1 MRKTFILIC
10 TICAT
15 VFSAYSQRPL
25 EQLWQKIDTL
35 PATRHAQIGFVCR
48 NTATGKTVA
57 ELAPHKTYTPASVTK
72 VVTTATILDMLG
84 ADFKFQ
90 TWIEYD
96 GTIDAEGTLNGNI
109 YVRGEGDPTIGSSY
123 FRDSLLFL
131 KKWRAEVAKLG
142 IKKINGS
149 IVAETGLYD
158 DIVVSPLWMG
168 EDIGTY
174 YGAGVYALS
183 CYDNTEYV
191 TVNTKNGNL
200 SLFRIT
206 PKLNDTD
213 TLQCC
218 VNVSRRATKN
228 DVYLAGEPGLGT
240 RFLRGELR
248 PYLDNMTFKCD
259 IANPPLLLVNSFK
272 KELESAGIKVQR
284 ACSVARTNGS
294 GNRQPIYIHLSPT
307 LSEIIRSTNVNSNN
321 NFAEHL
327 FKHLAL
333 QNDSVASF
341 ERSAENLLKYWKGKG
356 IDTSAAFMYDGS
368 GLTPKNAFSP
378 DFIVDIL
385 SYMKNNSNYAEAFFK
400 SLPVA
405 GKEGTVANLLN
416 NFAAQNAFHVKS
428 GSFRNVQCYAGYF
441 TKNGQTYAFCIMVN
455 NFYGQRAKIR
465 QIIEEI
471 LKETYSQ
478 TNN

>member
-1 MRKTFILIC
+1 M
-10 TICAT
+10 
-15 VFSAYSQRPL
+15 
-25 EQLWQKIDTL
+25 
-35 PATRHAQIGFVCR
+35 
-48 NTATGKTVA
+48 
-57 ELAPHKTYTPASVTK
+57 
-72 VVTTATILDMLG
+72 
-84 ADFKFQ
+84 
-90 TWIEYD
+90 
-96 GTIDAEGTLNGNI
+96 NGNI

-131 KKWRAEVAKLG
+131 KKWRNEITKLG
-142 IKKINGS
+142 IKKINGG
-149 IVAETGLYD
+149 IIAETGLYD
-158 DIVVSPLWMG
+158 DIVVSPLWLG

-191 TVNTKNGNL
+191 TVNTKSGKL

-206 PKLNDTD
+206 PKLNENDTI
-213 TLQCC
+213 QCC

-259 IANPPLLLVNSFK
+259 ISNPPLLLVNSFK
-272 KELESAGIKVQR
+272 KELESAGV
-284 ACSVARTNGS
+284 SVLKECQVAKTHGGS
-294 GNRQPIYIHLSPT
+294 DRKPIYIHLSPA

-327 FKHLAL
+327 FKHLSL

-341 ERSAENLLKYWKGKG
+341 ERSADNLLKYWKSKD

-385 SYMKNNSNYAEAFFK
+385 SYMKSQSRYADSYFK
-400 SLPVA
+400 SFPVA
-405 GKEGTVANLLN
+405 GKEGTVAGMLQ
-416 NFAAQNAFHVKS
+416 NFPAQNAFHVKS
-428 GSFRNVQCYAGYF
+428 GSFKNVQCYAGYF

-455 NFYGQRAKIR
+455 NFYGSRPKIK
-465 QIIEEI
+465 QIIERI
-471 LKETYSQ
+471 LKETYNQ
-478 TNN
+478 L